1 MYAKIPV
8 EIVTVGTRRAST
20 YQPVTRKY
28 QT

>member
-1 MYAKIPV
+1 M
-8 EIVTVGTRRAST
+8 VTVGTRRAST